1 MALLYQTSLCRVS
14 THGWA
19 LLTPFIL
26 MGTRYGVVAI
36 ELPPVGATHSP
47 KPQGEGLPTAP
58 PQTSWIETYGNGLK
72 VESMCQCLHPHVLW
86 A

>member
-1 MALLYQTSLCRVS
+1 MPLVI
-14 THGWA
+14 HGWA

-36 ELPPVGATHSP
+36 ELYAVEATHNL
-47 KPQGEGLPTAP
+47 KPQGRGY
-58 PQTSWIETYGNGLK
+58 PQPHHKHRALKRIET
-72 VESMCQCLHPHVLW
+72 

>member
-1 MALLYQTSLCRVS
+1 MAIPYKTTLDRVS

-36 ELPPVGATHSP
+36 ELPAVGATHSP

-58 PQTSWIETYGNGLK
+58 TQTSRIETYRNGLK
-72 VESMCQCLHPHVLW
+72 VESLRQCLHPYVLW

>member
-1 MALLYQTSLCRVS
+1 MALPYKTTLDRVS

-36 ELPPVGATHSP
+36 ELPAVGATHSP

-58 PQTSWIETYGNGLK
+58 PKHTSPIALP
-72 VESMCQCLHPHVLW
+72 M
-86 A
+86 

>member
-1 MALLYQTSLCRVS
+1 MALLYETSLCRVI

-36 ELPPVGATHSP
+36 ELPAVGATHSP

-58 PQTSWIETYGNGLK
+58 PQTSWKEMYRNG
-72 VESMCQCLHPHVLW
+72 V
-86 A
+86 

>member
-1 MALLYQTSLCRVS
+1 MALPYKTTFDRVS

-36 ELPPVGATHSP
+36 ELPAVGATHSP

-58 PQTSWIETYGNGLK
+58 PQTSWIETYKNGL
-72 VESMCQCLHPHVLW
+72 
-86 A
+86 

>member
-36 ELPPVGATHSP
+36 ELLAVGATHSP

-58 PQTSWIETYGNGLK
+58 TQTSWIETYRNGFK
-72 VESMCQCLHPHVLW
+72 VEFLRQCLHPHVLW

>member
-1 MALLYQTSLCRVS
+1 MALLYETSLCRVI

-36 ELPPVGATHSP
+36 ELPAVGATHSP

-58 PQTSWIETYGNGLK
+58 TKTSQKETHRNG
-72 VESMCQCLHPHVLW
+72 C
-86 A
+86 

>member
-36 ELPPVGATHSP
+36 EPLAVGATHSP

-58 PQTSWIETYGNGLK
+58 PQTSWIETYGNGSSLAE
-72 VESMCQCLHPHVLW
+72 VVQV
-86 A
+86 

>member
-14 THGWA
+14 IHGWA

-26 MGTRYGVVAI
+26 MGTRYGAVAI
-36 ELPPVGATHSP
+36 ELLAIGATHSP

-58 PQTSWIETYGNGLK
+58 PQTLWKETYRNGL
-72 VESMCQCLHPHVLW
+72 
-86 A
+86 

>member
-1 MALLYQTSLCRVS
+1 MVELL
-14 THGWA
+14 

-36 ELPPVGATHSP
+36 ELPAVGATHSP

-58 PQTSWIETYGNGLK
+58 TQTSRIETYRNGFK
-72 VESMCQCLHPHVLW
+72 VEFLRQCLHPHVLW

>member
-1 MALLYQTSLCRVS
+1 MQCNYMAIPYKTTLDRVS

-36 ELPPVGATHSP
+36 ELLAVGATHSP

-58 PQTSWIETYGNGLK
+58 PQTSWIETYRNSL
-72 VESMCQCLHPHVLW
+72 
-86 A
+86 